1 MGQSLTGAWSRKYQ
15 VQVPYVDSRRWGT
28 GVNPV
33 HAYRGFTG
41 RPQNSKLNANEM
53 GVPDGVHPASIG
65 DTEPGFVEYGAPW
78 GYEQEDIAGLDV
90 YSSSAIVGIASHE
103 RTYDS
108 WPSWDGGV
116 QDGQSTPANRGL
128 IGPRQSRP
136 WGAPQRVYERLRSMR
151 AGAYDDDRWVANQ
164 IPVETVSEGW
174 VNKAASGMDEGTYP
188 DDFTQPPDDSQLWV
202 QTSETQ
208 RTKQMVNDRAVL
220 RGTDESRSSIP
231 SRLAPMKLKVY
242 SGQEPFMPGVEETYR
257 AYDMFPY
264 QIDDIPRP
272 FYYRTAGT
280 GPQEYLTS
288 NDQFNRQGLQRT
300 PPPDPS
306 MGIPDT
312 QLSDNSEY
320 GYSTE
325 DTGYY

>member
-1 MGQSLTGAWSRKYQ
+1 MGQPVTGAWANKYQ
-15 VQVPYVDSRRWGT
+15 AQVPYVDARRWGT

-33 HAYRGFTG
+33 HAYRGYTG

-78 GYEQEDIAGLDV
+78 GYSHEDIAGLDV
-90 YSSSAIVGIASHE
+90 FADDNAAVNGLPFE
-103 RTYDS
+103 KDG
-108 WPSWDGGV
+108 WPSWTGDG
-116 QDGQSTPANRGL
+116 QNGQSTPVNRAS
-128 IGPRQSRP
+128 IGPQQARP

-151 AGAYDDDRWVANQ
+151 AGAYDTDRWVSNQ
-164 IPVETVSEGW
+164 IPTETVNEGW

-202 QTSETQ
+202 QTSEVQ
-208 RTKQMVNDRAVL
+208 RTKTMVNTRAVM
-220 RGTDESRSSIP
+220 RGTDETRTPIA

-242 SGQEPFMPGVEETYR
+242 SGQEPFVPNEPDTYR

-280 GPQEYLTS
+280 GPQEYMGT
-288 NDQFNRQGLQRT
+288 NDQRNRQGLQRT

-312 QLSDNSEY
+312 QLSDDEY
-320 GYSTE
+320 GYSSE
-325 DTGYY
+325 DTGYF